1 MKSDQKTRTL
11 KSAHV
16 KQWCSVYSILST
28 RTFAKSIEGI
38 GRVEATPTQ
47 AGRAPDSVD
56 SKEVCSH
63 LS

>member
-16 KQWCSVYSILST
+16 KQWCLQHLSMG
-28 RTFAKSIEGI
+28 TFAKSIEEI

-56 SKEVCSH
+56 SIEVCSH